1 MSGNS
6 YVQPNKTYLT
16 TKPNLIK
23 QTTGASGHVFICN
36 MNESLEKMIN
46 LALT

>member
-1 MSGNS
+1 MRVGMAWHGMAWHGMAGI
-6 YVQPNKTYLT
+6 YL
-16 TKPNLIK
+16 L
-23 QTTGASGHVFICN
+23 N